1 MLDAR
6 DFFYHPFFD
15 NRVKQHPGFTEGNS
29 GPLLLATHKQTGK
42 KYIVKHTYPHN
53 AANEYVACWLAHRL
67 GIPTPTAC
75 LLTPQG
81 PFSSKYV
88 VAISFIE
95 GFTRFEKM
103 NVPINMQ
110 DDLIGQF
117 VLNSLIATDDM
128 LQLSATGDHIYSY
141 DFSEAFDISDVLLLK
156 ALMLN
161 ENIGKILLKQ
171 RLDAFRD
178 HLHYVD
184 FDIPGLAKEFNLDP
198 ERQKSV
204 MIATA
209 RRVLSITDDEI
220 NAMSSELRKVYPI
233 GYAAY
238 YEECI
243 HAIKEHVMK
252 MPD

>member
-1 MLDAR
+1 MIDAC
-6 DFFYHPFFD
+6 DFVYQQFID
-15 NRVKQHPGFTEGNS
+15 NRVKQHPGFKEGTS

-53 AANEYVACWLAHRL
+53 AANEYVACWLAHHL
-67 GIPTPTAC
+67 GVPTPSAN
-75 LLTPQG
+75 LLTPNDL
-81 PFSSKYV
+81 FSSEYA
-88 VAISFIE
+88 VAISFVE
-95 GFTRFEKM
+95 GFTRFEKT
-103 NVPINMQ
+103 NVPMAMQ

-117 VLNSLIATDDM
+117 ALNSLIAAEDM
-128 LQLSATGDHIYSY
+128 MQLNAAGDHIYSY
-141 DFSEAFDISDVLLLK
+141 DFSEAFSISDEFLLK
-156 ALMLN
+156 AIMLN
-161 ENIGKILLKQ
+161 DRIGTESVKR
-171 RLDAFRD
+171 RLAAFRK
-178 HLHYVD
+178 HLEYIG

-220 NAMSSELRKVYPI
+220 NAMSSELMEVYPI

-243 HAIKEHVMK
+243 RAIKEHVENITS
-252 MPD
+252 